1 MAKAHRGDASVL
13 SVVAFYSICC
23 DKGHRVMLRS
33 SGEQPGMAAFYPF
46 DILFSLKAA
55 RYRFWLNGYKI
66 FFVCFERE
74 MAAIL
79 RVARSESGRRVV
91 RG

>member
-1 MAKAHRGDASVL
+1 
-13 SVVAFYSICC
+13 
-23 DKGHRVMLRS
+23 MLRS

-66 FFVCFERE
+66 FFGMF
-74 MAAIL
+74 
-79 RVARSESGRRVV
+79 
-91 RG
+91 